1 MILELFT
8 YITTR
13 CSLHIRRM
21 GYLYEAIGLKCRYK
35 RHPDAWQHHL
45 EKTRQ
50 FVLSAADKS
59 KERGKVVILG
69 AGLLL
74 DVPLETL
81 SSMFCEVVLI
91 DIVCLPEVHRRI
103 KGYDNVRFIQQDVT
117 NIAEMLYQ
125 NVQYG
130 RRELPFSNPV
140 LPEISKDTGLV
151 ISLNILSQITVV
163 LRKYALK
170 KLKGIATDHVAA
182 WCGQI
187 TAAHY
192 DALMSLPCD
201 VCLIADHRYTKRDR
215 NGKITAQGSTIS
227 GVSLPTPDDSWT
239 WDIAPLG
246 EESRLHSKGLDVGA
260 WYLRH
265 RKDTV

>member
-13 CSLHIRRM
+13 CSPHIRRM

-81 SSMFCEVVLI
+81 SAMFCEVVLI
-91 DIVCLPEVHRRI
+91 DIVCLPEVRRRI
-103 KGYDNVRFIQQDVT
+103 KGYDNVRFLQHDVT
-117 NIAEMLYQ
+117 NVAETLYQ

-130 RRELPFSNPV
+130 RCELPSSSPA
-140 LPEISKDTGLV
+140 LPEIDKDTGLV

-170 KLKGIATDHVAA
+170 KLKGADMDRVGI
-182 WCGQI
+182 WCRQI
-187 TAAHY
+187 TEAHC
-192 DALMSLPCD
+192 AFLRSLPCN
-201 VCLIADHRYTKRDR
+201 VCLIADHRYARRDR
-215 NGKITAQGSTIS
+215 NGKIAAQGSTIF
-227 GVSLPTPDDSWT
+227 GISLPVPDDSWV
-239 WDIAPLG
+239 WNIAPIG
-246 EESRLHSKGLDVGA
+246 EESRLHSKDLEVGA
-260 WYLRH
+260 WYR
-265 RKDTV
+265 RREADTA